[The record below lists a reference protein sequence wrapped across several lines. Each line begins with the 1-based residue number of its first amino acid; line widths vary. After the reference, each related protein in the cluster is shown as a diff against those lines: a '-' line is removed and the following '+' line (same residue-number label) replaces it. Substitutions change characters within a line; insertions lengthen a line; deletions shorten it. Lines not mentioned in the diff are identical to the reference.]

1 MVVVLVLPVADDD
14 LCVQQR
20 VEAVDVEALVAD
32 PAVERLDV
40 PVAPRRARRD
50 VGQAGA
56 GASPVGHRLAAPTVM
71 LPPPSA
77 MTADPIHLP
86 GGVPSSV

>member
-50 VGQAGA
+50 L
-56 GASPVGHRLAAPTVM
+56 GHV
-71 LPPPSA
+71 
-77 MTADPIHLP
+77 
-86 GGVPSSV
+86 